1 MEYALKT
8 QLKFGWTVNMS
19 ICRVPDFGIYFELTP
34 GEHKMVFELYDRCG
48 NKTTEEIVLQRYV
61 N

>member
-1 MEYALKT
+1 MEYARMT
-8 QLKFGWTVNMS
+8 RLKFGWTVNMS
-19 ICRVPDFGIYFELTP
+19 EVPDFGIYLELAP

-48 NKTTEEIVLQRYV
+48 NKTTEEIVLYRHT

>member
-1 MEYALKT
+1 MT
-8 QLKFGWTVNMS
+8 RLKFGWTVNMS
-19 ICRVPDFGIYFELTP
+19 EVPDFGIYLELAP

-48 NKTTEEIVLQRYV
+48 NKTTEEIVLYRHT